1 MAVCEIECGVA
12 RRRSAYTP
20 LVSSEGVVVIG
31 AGPAGLAAAAELR
44 RHGVRTLVL
53 ERSDAVGA
61 SWRGRYDSLR
71 LHTPRELSGLP
82 GLAIPRE
89 MTRWVARD
97 DLVSYLEQY
106 AAHHRLDVQFGAE
119 VTGID
124 RTPTGSWRVTLTDG
138 GILTVAHVVVAAGNS
153 NQTAP
158 LEVPGADTFTGEILP
173 APEYT
178 NGARFAGR
186 RVLVVGSGNTGTDIA
201 VDLVA
206 HRAASVR
213 IAVRTP
219 PHILPRNRGPVAA
232 QHAGV
237 LVRHLPLPVAD
248 RLGWVV
254 TRMTTPGLGP
264 HGLPRPRIGL
274 LTRVVRDGKIP
285 VLDHGFVGAIRAG
298 TVRPVAALARLD
310 GSDAVLIDGSRFA
323 VDAVVAATGYRRG
336 LGPLVGG
343 LGVLDAKG
351 RPRVDGGCPVPGAPG
366 LWFIGYTDPISG
378 MLREIRIE
386 ARRLAPAIAA
396 TSARTRTHAGG

>member
-1 MAVCEIECGVA
+1 M
-12 RRRSAYTP
+12 
-20 LVSSEGVVVIG
+20 SSEDVVVIG

-44 RHGVRTLVL
+44 RHGVRALIL
-53 ERSDAVGA
+53 ERSEAVGA
-61 SWRGRYDSLR
+61 AWRGRYDSLR

-124 RTPTGSWRVTLTDG
+124 RTPTGAWRVTLTDG

-153 NQTAP
+153 NTTVP
-158 LEVPGADTFTGEILP
+158 LGVPGADTFTGDLVP
-173 APEYT
+173 GSEYT
-178 NGARFAGR
+178 NGIRFAGR
-186 RVLVVGSGNTGTDIA
+186 RVLVVGSGNTGTDVA
-201 VDLVA
+201 VDLVG
-206 HRAASVR
+206 HGAASVW

-237 LVRHLPLPVAD
+237 IVRHLPLPVAD

-254 TRMTTPGLGP
+254 TRIATPGLRS
-264 HGLPRPRIGL
+264 HGLRRPRTGL

-285 VLDHGFVGAIRAG
+285 VLDHGIVGAIQAG

-310 GSDAVLIDGSRFA
+310 GSDAVLVDGSRFA
-323 VDAVVAATGYRRG
+323 VDALVAATGYRRG
-336 LGPLVGG
+336 LEPLVGA
-343 LGVLDAKG
+343 LGVLDGTG
-351 RPRVDGGCPVPGAPG
+351 RPRGGGGRQVPGAPG

-386 ARRLAPAIAA
+386 SRRLANAIAA
-396 TSARTRTHAGG
+396 GARQRTSHAVRVVPPTV

>member
-1 MAVCEIECGVA
+1 M
-12 RRRSAYTP
+12 
-20 LVSSEGVVVIG
+20 SSEDVVVIG

-44 RHGVRTLVL
+44 RHGVRALVI

-61 SWRGRYDSLR
+61 AWRGRYDSLR

-82 GLAIPRE
+82 GLPIPRE

-97 DLVSYLEQY
+97 DLVTYLEQY

-119 VTGID
+119 VTRIV
-124 RTPTGSWRVTLTDG
+124 RTPAGAWQVALADG
-138 GILTVAHVVVAAGNS
+138 GTLTVAHVVVAAGNS
-153 NQTAP
+153 NTTAP
-158 LEVPGADTFTGEILP
+158 LDVPGADTYTGELVP
-173 APEYT
+173 APDYR
-178 NGARFAGR
+178 NGARFAGG

-201 VDLVA
+201 VDLVR
-206 HRAASVR
+206 HRAASVWL
-213 IAVRTP
+213 AVRTP

-248 RLGWVV
+248 RLGWLV
-254 TRMTTPGLGP
+254 TRLTTPGLRS
-264 HGLPRPRIGL
+264 HGLARPRTGL

-285 VLDHGFVGAIRAG
+285 VLDHGIVGAIRAG

-310 GSDAVLIDGSRFA
+310 GSDAVLVDGSRFA

-336 LGPLVGG
+336 LEPLVGA
-343 LGVLDAKG
+343 LGVLDGRG
-351 RPRVDGGCPVPGAPG
+351 RPPVDGGRAVPGAPG

-386 ARRLAPAIAA
+386 SRRLANAIATGA
-396 TSARTRTHAGG
+396 RQRTSHAVRVVPPTV